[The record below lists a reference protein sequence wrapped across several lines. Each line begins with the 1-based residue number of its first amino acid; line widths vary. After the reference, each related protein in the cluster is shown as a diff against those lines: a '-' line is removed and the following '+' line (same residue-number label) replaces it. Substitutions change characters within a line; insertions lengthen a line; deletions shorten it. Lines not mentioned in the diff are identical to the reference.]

1 MCRLETFWRLSN
13 DVPSP
18 ALVPA
23 TDYRPVV
30 ARQFRLLWR
39 QVKWDN
45 RLNEVYWRLVFNA
58 LPLGARMG
66 NNPASCP
73 CWTLGPHDR
82 LHCYW
87 TCPIAE
93 AVKAELRRCLPPGND
108 DALTG
113 RAPRQLW
120 LMHR

>member
-1 MCRLETFWRLSN
+1 MLTR
-13 DVPSP
+13 PS
-18 ALVPA
+18 
-23 TDYRPVV
+23 
-30 ARQFRLLWR
+30 
-39 QVKWDN
+39 
-45 RLNEVYWRLVFNA
+45 YWRLVINA

-66 NNPASCP
+66 NKAASCP
-73 CWTLGPHDR
+73 CGTLGPQDR

-93 AVKAELRRCLPPGND
+93 AVKAELRCCLPPGND

-120 LMHR
+120 LMTPMADDTHG